1 MKILIPVL
9 CQTVPYQWL
18 PEAEQTAV
26 YNAKIKQKILLL
38 VL

>member
-1 MKILIPVL
+1 MKIFITAL

-18 PEAEQTAV
+18 PEAEQIAV
-26 YNAKIKQKILLL
+26 YIAKIKQKILLL